1 MHRLAYRVLGGVE
14 YLAVAHTVEEDHATR
29 RTGVRYYKIQAGS
42 TPTIVVQSGSS
53 TLPDIEDTSS
63 EQLYFF
69 APSVAMDNN
78 GDLGIICTASG
89 LNLNPTL
96 TWETT
101 NVAGNLSTPINVCSG
116 PGGCTATGEDQS
128 DAHWGPIVSTTTDPT
143 DDLTFWA
150 TDEYF
155 SANQTTCCN
164 WQTRIYNAKH

>member
-1 MHRLAYRVLGGVE
+1 
-14 YLAVAHTVEEDHATR
+14 VAHTVEEDHTTR

-53 TLPDIEDTSS
+53 TLPDIQDSTSTGN
-63 EQLYFF
+63 YAF

-78 GDLGIICTASG
+78 GDLGIIITESG
-89 LNLNPTL
+89 TSLNPTPFWL
-96 TWETT
+96 TTD
-101 NVAGNLSTPINVCSG
+101 ASGNLSAGIDVCSG
-116 PGGCTATGEDQS
+116 SGGCTATGEDQS

-164 WQTRIYNAKH
+164 WQTRIYNGKH